1 MADIQSH
8 CSPVLL
14 KNFSHSGLWEVAWPI
29 TYSRQQL
36 LRCVVSAV
44 YVCVCACWYV
54 IRSRCPIRKGCD
66 ITRKVVSLL
75 APGKRNLFG
84 NPQTFVICWILF
96 YTYLACP
103 IYLLAT
109 HTHTTKK
116 QKPTHLLSVSSFFC
130 LEKSWI
136 VKSNAVM
143 CIRNAMCAPSG
154 DADSYIKALTTHT
167 YTLLGKCC

>member
-75 APGKRNLFG
+75 APGKRNLIGLNFFRAWQSS
-84 NPQTFVICWILF
+84 NIC
-96 YTYLACP
+96 
-103 IYLLAT
+103 YLLNFILHLLGMSNMSIGYT
-109 HTHTTKK
+109 HTHHKKTK
-116 QKPTHLLSVSSFFC
+116 TNSSSKCEFFFFF
-130 LEKSWI
+130 
-136 VKSNAVM
+136 AVM

>member
-14 KNFSHSGLWEVAWPI
+14 KKFSHSGLWEVAWPI

-75 APGKRNLFG
+75 APGKRNLIGLNFFRAWQSS
-84 NPQTFVICWILF
+84 NIC
-96 YTYLACP
+96 
-103 IYLLAT
+103 YLLNFILHLLGMSNMSIGYT

-116 QKPTHLLSVSSFFC
+116 QKPTHLLSVSSFFFF
-130 LEKSWI
+130 
-136 VKSNAVM
+136 AVM

>member
-1 MADIQSH
+1 MASWLNTLNWWVLKTLKWYPGWKMADIQSH

-14 KNFSHSGLWEVAWPI
+14 KIFSHSGLWEVAWPI

-75 APGKRNLFG
+75 APGKRNLIGLNFFRAWQSS
-84 NPQTFVICWILF
+84 NIC
-96 YTYLACP
+96 
-103 IYLLAT
+103 YLLNFILHLLGMSNISIGYT

-130 LEKSWI
+130 LEKS
-136 VKSNAVM
+136 
-143 CIRNAMCAPSG
+143 
-154 DADSYIKALTTHT
+154 
-167 YTLLGKCC
+167 